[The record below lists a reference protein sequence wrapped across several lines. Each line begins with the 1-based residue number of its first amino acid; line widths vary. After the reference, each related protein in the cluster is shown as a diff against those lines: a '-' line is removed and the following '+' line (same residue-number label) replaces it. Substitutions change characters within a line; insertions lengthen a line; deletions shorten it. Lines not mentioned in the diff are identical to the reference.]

1 MSTPARSRRGWA
13 RVARWISPS
22 LSLALAACASS
33 GPTSTTPSIRED
45 AVLTARIEA
54 LLDGFRGD
62 AGVYVRHLRTGA
74 SVFIRSDEI
83 FPTASLIKIP
93 LLLTLYD
100 RAERGLLDLDDA
112 VRFPDTLR
120 YYYPERTDVAAYL
133 APGDTLPLSEIA
145 FLMTSVSDNI
155 ASLWIQALVGGGE
168 QANEWL
174 AANGYTATRVN
185 ARTLGR
191 EEARE
196 EFGWGQTT
204 PREIAELLVMIRQG
218 KATRDPAVSERMY
231 RLLTSTYWREVGV
244 SQIPPHVQ
252 VASKQG
258 FVDASRS
265 EVLLVN
271 APTGDYVLAVITK
284 NQQDTTHLPQNEG
297 YRLIRA
303 VSRAVYTHLN
313 PGDPWRPPPP

>member
-1 MSTPARSRRGWA
+1 M
-13 RVARWISPS
+13 ARWIRPS
-22 LSLALAACASS
+22 LPLALAACASA
-33 GPTSTTPSIRED
+33 GPPSSTPSIRED
-45 AVLTARIEA
+45 AALTEQIEA

-74 SVFIRSDEI
+74 SVFIRGDEI

-100 RAERGLLDLDDA
+100 RAERGLLELDA
-112 VRFPDTLR
+112 ALPFPDTLH
-120 YYYPERTDVAAYL
+120 YYFPERTDVAAYL

-155 ASLWIQALVGGGE
+155 ASLWIQALIGGGR
-168 QANEWL
+168 QANDWL

-185 ARTLGR
+185 ARTVGR

-204 PREIAELLVMIRQG
+204 PREIAELLVMIREG
-218 KATRDPAVSERMY
+218 TATRDAAASEQIY
-231 RLLTSTYWREVGV
+231 RLLTSTYWRDVGV

-284 NQQDTTHLPQNEG
+284 NQRDTSHLPQNEG

-303 VSRAVYTHLN
+303 ISRAVYTHFN
-313 PGDPWRPPPP
+313 PRDPWRPPPS